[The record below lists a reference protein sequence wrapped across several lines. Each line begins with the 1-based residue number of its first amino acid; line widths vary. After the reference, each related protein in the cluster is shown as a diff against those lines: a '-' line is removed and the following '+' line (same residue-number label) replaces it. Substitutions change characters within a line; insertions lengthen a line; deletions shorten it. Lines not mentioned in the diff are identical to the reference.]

1 MSDKPVNF
9 YEKIPADMRKVYHNP
24 GFKKHQLKVP
34 FRVLTIGGSGS
45 GKTNWL
51 MNMIKITSGTFEHIA
66 VCLKSKHEPLYEF
79 LAKKLPNS
87 VTFFENQIPPM
98 SELEQYEQSLIVFD
112 DLVASKNLQGQI
124 SDYFIRGR
132 KQGISMVYISQSYYA
147 VPKLIR
153 QQCQYI
159 ILKKLSSDKD
169 LALILREYG
178 FNVSFEDMMDLY
190 EKATKTKEGFLMIDL
205 EADNDKKFRINWK
218 VVPVRKAAVKKTKGR
233 KVEEPVIDLL
243 SLSDSD

>member
-1 MSDKPVNF
+1 MDKPVNY
-9 YEKIPADMRKVYHNP
+9 YEKIPVEMRKVYHNP
-24 GFKKHQLKVP
+24 GFKKHGLKVP
-34 FRVLTIGGSGS
+34 FRALVIGGSGS

-66 VCLKSKHEPLYEF
+66 VCLKSKHEPLYEY

-87 VTFFENQIPPM
+87 VTFYENQVPAM
-98 SELEQYEQSLIVFD
+98 SELEQYGSSLIVFD
-112 DLVASKNLQGQI
+112 DLVASKHLQNQI
-124 SDYFIRGR
+124 SEYFIRGR

-159 ILKKLSSDKD
+159 IMKKLSSDKD

-178 FNVSFEDMMDLY
+178 FNVSFDDMMDLY
-190 EKATKTKEGFLMIDL
+190 EEATKTKEGFLMIDL
-205 EADNDKKFRINWK
+205 EADNDKKFRHNWK
-218 VVPVRKAAVKKTKGR
+218 PIKVRKATVKSKKGR
-233 KVEEPVIDLL
+233 AQPLL
-243 SLSDSD
+243 DILHQSDSDD